1 MYFAYYLCTVYLP
14 AVSLASLTKEALHPN
29 PRTLSLQCIPMRPLH
44 PTCGRHPQ
52 LGCRMGSPFRCSPAR
67 CVASSARSSRHS
79 PRPTPAPRLRCSL
92 ARPALACAT
101 PTLTL
106 TRPTLADARL
116 PSTGGRRWQWGEAW
130 RDNLGG
136 GTWCQEEPAARD
148 GRGRR
153 AASHKEGAAPELEDS
168 LWSGA
173 VEARF

>member
-14 AVSLASLTKEALHPN
+14 AVSLASPTKEAL
-29 PRTLSLQCIPMRPLH
+29 
-44 PTCGRHPQ
+44 HPQ

-106 TRPTLADARL
+106 TRPTLADAASHLLEAEDGSEARHGATT
-116 PSTGGRRWQWGEAW
+116 SVAEHDARRNRRRAMGE
-130 RDNLGG
+130 
-136 GTWCQEEPAARD
+136 ED
-148 GRGRR
+148 GRPLIRKGQRR
-153 AASHKEGAAPELEDS
+153 S
-168 LWSGA
+168 
-173 VEARF
+173 